1 MELWELHR
9 IEVIYVINTQFLL
22 QIFHLTTLL
31 MGMDGSTISD
41 FTFD

>member
-9 IEVIYVINTQFLL
+9 IEVIYVINTLFLL
-22 QIFHLTTLL
+22 QIFHLKTQL